1 MDALGEAK
9 KLYQDA
15 LDALSEERTR
25 IEDDLRFTDPAE
37 PDQWDATERQQREG
51 DPGGRRPCLTFD
63 QIGQYVETTVG
74 QVEQRPPSI
83 SVLPVDGK
91 ADKRAAEK
99 LNGLFRAIEYASRA
113 PQHYATAMRSA
124 ARAGVGYLT
133 LRPTIVDA
141 ALNYQEPRIGSCG
154 DPLRAVRDPWATELD
169 GSDATFGYVLT
180 PLSLRE
186 FKAKHGKADPVSF
199 GSDSLTTD
207 DDGTVLLAEEWR
219 AVDYT
224 ANCIV
229 LADTDGLE
237 YTLTEDEYWKRH
249 KDGEQLQAR
258 RQYKDKRR
266 KIMWRTLS
274 GAEVFEEVEYPA
286 ASVGLIPVYGYVGF
300 ENGRL
305 KFAGMGRKA
314 RDQQRAY
321 NYHKSEERALM
332 SQMAKAPWLVPL
344 SALRDEG
351 IKRLWDR
358 ASVESRAYL
367 PFDDWDAENNRA
379 ISAPQ
384 KMQPAI
390 DLRNHIMA
398 AQEARDN
405 IRAALGMYAPSLGE
419 PSNAVSGVAIE
430 AQKSQGE
437 SATALFPAHLSA
449 SVARVAAMCVEMAP
463 KIIDTKRQVRMM
475 GLDGS
480 ASTVMVDPQAPNA
493 VQETPDGD
501 IINPNIG
508 RYDVR
513 ATVGQAFTTQRT
525 QAQAL
530 LGEIMARNPQ
540 MAPLVGPLWAMN
552 QDFNGSDKL
561 AEVMIASL
569 TPEVRAIYKPEEKNK
584 PTTEALTQENSQLK
598 QALQEAIQHA
608 QEAMQEAEDAERRL
622 GDKEEEFEL
631 KQAELRIKDKEADTK
646 RMQALASAIT
656 PEQVQALVIQT
667 VQNMLMQ
674 PAPLDEPPEAPEQPE
689 MGEQPDSYEMQ
700 PFPAEM
706 NDPNAAMALEGMP
719 NADD

>member
-15 LDALSEERTR
+15 IDALSDERTR
-25 IEDDLRFTDPAE
+25 IEEDLSFTDPAE
-37 PDQWDATERQQREG
+37 PDQWDRTERQQRET

-83 SVLPVDGK
+83 AVLPVDGK

-113 PQHYATAMRSA
+113 PQHYATAMRSS

-133 LRPTIVDA
+133 LRPTVVDA
-141 ALNYQEPRIGSCG
+141 ALNYQEPRIGSVG
-154 DPLRAVRDPWATELD
+154 DPLRAVRDPWAVEMD

-186 FKAKHGKADPVSF
+186 FMAKHGKADPVSF
-199 GSDSLTTD
+199 GGDQITTD
-207 DDGTVLLAEEWR
+207 DDETVLVAEEWR

-229 LADTDGLE
+229 LADADGLE
-237 YTLTEDEYWKRH
+237 YTLTEDDFWKRH
-249 KDGEQLQAR
+249 KAGEQLQPLR
-258 RQYKDKRR
+258 EYRDKKR
-266 KIMWRTLS
+266 KIMWRTMS
-274 GAEVFEEVEYPA
+274 GAQVFEEVEYPA

-300 ENGRL
+300 EDGRL

-332 SQMAKAPWLVPL
+332 AQMAKAPWLVPL
-344 SALRDEG
+344 SALRDDS
-351 IKRLWDR
+351 IKHLWDR

-437 SATALFPAHLSA
+437 SATALFPAHLAA
-449 SVARVAAMCVEMAP
+449 SVARVASMVVEMAP
-463 KIIDTKRQVRMM
+463 KLIDTKRQVRMM

-480 ASTVMVDPQAPNA
+480 ASTVTVDPEMPGAA
-493 VQETPDGD
+493 QETEAGL
-501 IINPNIG
+501 IINPNVG

-525 QAQAL
+525 QAQTL

-540 MAPLVGPLWAMN
+540 MAPLVAPLWAMN
-552 QDFNGSDKL
+552 QDFQGSDKL
-561 AEVMIASL
+561 AEVMIATL
-569 TPEVRAIYKPEEKNK
+569 PPEVRAIFKPEEQGK
-584 PTTEALTQENSQLK
+584 PTTEALMQENAQLK
-598 QALQEAIQHA
+598 QALQEATQIA
-608 QEAMQEAEDAERRL
+608 QEAQDEIAQNEAEAEARER
-622 GDKEEEFEL
+622 EL
-631 KQAELRIKDKEADTK
+631 NIKAYEAGTK
-646 RMQALASAIT
+646 RMQAMAAAIT
-656 PEQVQALVIQT
+656 PDQVKALVVQT
-667 VQNMLMQ
+667 LETMLSQ
-674 PAPLDEPPEAPEQPE
+674 PAPTDEPPEAPE
-689 MGEQPDSYEMQ
+689 MGEPESYEMQ

-719 NADD
+719 DADA

>member
-1 MDALGEAK
+1 MDALAEAK

-15 LDALSEERTR
+15 LDALSEERDR
-25 IEDDLRFTDPAE
+25 IEEDLRFTDPAE
-37 PDQWDATERQQREG
+37 PEQWDATERRQRET

-83 SVLPVDGK
+83 AVLPVDGK

-141 ALNYQEPRIGSCG
+141 ALNYQEPRIGSVG
-154 DPLRAVRDPWATELD
+154 DPLRAVRDPWATEMD

-186 FKAKHGKADPVSF
+186 FRAKRGKKADPVSF
-199 GSDSLTTD
+199 GSDQITTD
-207 DDGTVLLAEEWR
+207 EDETVLIAEEWR

-229 LADTDGLE
+229 LADADGLE
-237 YTLTEDEYWKRH
+237 YTLTEDDFWKRYQA
-249 KDGEQLQAR
+249 GEQLQPLR
-258 RQYKDKRR
+258 EYREKKR
-266 KIMWRTLS
+266 KIMWRTMS
-274 GAEVFEEVEYPA
+274 GAEVFEEAEYPA
-286 ASVGLIPVYGYVGF
+286 QSVGLIPVYGYVGF
-300 ENGRL
+300 EDGRL

-344 SALRDEG
+344 SALRDEN
-351 IKRLWDR
+351 IKRLWDK

-367 PFDDWDAENNRA
+367 PFDDWDVENSRS
-379 ISAPQ
+379 IPAPQ
-384 KMQPAI
+384 KMQPSI

-437 SATALFPAHLSA
+437 SATALFPAHLAA

-463 KIIDTKRQVRMM
+463 KLIDTKRQVRMM

-480 ASTVMVDPQAPNA
+480 ASVVMVDPTMEGA
-493 VQETPDGD
+493 VQESEAGLV
-501 IINPNIG
+501 INPNVG

-525 QAQAL
+525 QAQTL
-530 LGEIMARNPQ
+530 LGEIMARNPA
-540 MAPLVGPLWAMN
+540 MAPMVGPLWAMN
-552 QDFNGSDKL
+552 QDFQGSDKL
-561 AEVMIASL
+561 AEVMIAML
-569 TPEVRAIYKPEEKNK
+569 PPEVKAIYKPEENGK
-584 PTTEALTQENSQLK
+584 PTAEALMQENAKLK
-598 QALQEAIQHA
+598 TALQEATQIA
-608 QEAMQEAEDAERRL
+608 QEAQDEIAKNEAEAEARER
-622 GDKEEEFEL
+622 EL
-631 KQAELRIKDKEADTK
+631 NIKAYEAMTK
-646 RMQALASAIT
+646 RQQVLATAIT
-656 PEQVQALVIQT
+656 PEQVQALVVQT
-667 VQNMLMQ
+667 VQSMLMQ
-674 PAPLDEPPEAPEQPE
+674 PAPTDEPPEAPEAPE
-689 MGEQPDSYEMQ
+689 EPEAGEQPESYEMQ

-706 NDPNAAMALEGMP
+706 NDPNAAMALEGMTD
-719 NADD
+719 ADD

>member
-9 KLYQDA
+9 KLYKDA
-15 LDALSEERTR
+15 LDALSDERSRMEE
-25 IEDDLRFTDPAE
+25 DLSFTDPAE
-37 PDQWDATERQQREG
+37 PDQWDATERQQRES

-113 PQHYATAMRSA
+113 PQHYSTAMRSA

-133 LRPTIVDA
+133 LRPAIVDA
-141 ALNYQEPRIGSCG
+141 ALNYQEPRIGSVG
-154 DPLRAVRDPWATELD
+154 DPLRAVRDPWATEMD
-169 GSDATFGYVLT
+169 GSDATFGHVLT

-186 FKAKHGKADPVSF
+186 FKAKRGRADPVSF
-199 GSDSLTTD
+199 DGDSITTD
-207 DDGTVLLAEEWR
+207 DDGTILLAEEWR

-237 YTLTEDEYWKRH
+237 YTLTEDEFWKRH
-249 KDGEQLQAR
+249 QAGEQLQPLR
-258 RQYKDKRR
+258 EYKDKKR
-266 KIMWRTLS
+266 KIMWRTMS

-344 SALRDEG
+344 SALRDES
-351 IKRLWDR
+351 IKQLWDR

-367 PFDDWDAENNRA
+367 PYDDYDADSNRIIA
-379 ISAPQ
+379 PPQ
-384 KMQPAI
+384 KMQPSI

-437 SATALFPAHLSA
+437 SATALFPAHLAA

-463 KIIDTKRQVRMM
+463 KVIDTKRQIRMM

-480 ASTVMVDPQAPNA
+480 SSTVMVDPQSSSA
-493 VQETPDGD
+493 VQETPEGD

-569 TPEVRAIYKPEEKNK
+569 PPEVRAIYKPEEKNK
-584 PTTEALTQENSQLK
+584 PTTEALMQENAQLK
-598 QALQEAIQHA
+598 QALQEATQIA
-608 QEAMQEAEDAERRL
+608 QEAQDEIAQSQADAESKEREMNIKAFEAE
-622 GDKEEEFEL
+622 
-631 KQAELRIKDKEADTK
+631 TK
-646 RMQALASAIT
+646 RMQALAAGIT
-656 PEQVQALVIQT
+656 PEQVQALVMQT
-667 VQNMLMQ
+667 VQSMLMQ
-674 PAPLDEPPEAPEQPE
+674 PGPMAEPPEQPEAPE
-689 MGEQPDSYEMQ
+689 MGEQPESYEMQ

-719 NADD
+719 NADA

>member
-9 KLYQDA
+9 KLYKDA
-15 LDALSEERTR
+15 LDALSDERTR
-25 IEDDLRFTDPAE
+25 IDEDLRFTDPAE
-37 PDQWDATERQQREG
+37 PDQWDSAERKQRES

-63 QIGQYVETTVG
+63 QIGQYVETVVG

-141 ALNYQEPRIGSCG
+141 ALNYQEPRIGSVG
-154 DPLRAVRDPWATELD
+154 DPLRAIRDPWATELD

-186 FKAKHGKADPVSF
+186 FKAKRGKADPVSF
-199 GSDSLTTD
+199 DGDSITTD
-207 DDGTVLLAEEWR
+207 DDDTVLVAEEWR

-229 LADTDGLE
+229 LADSEGLE
-237 YTLTEDEYWKRH
+237 YTLTEDEFWQRH
-249 KDGEQLQAR
+249 KAGEPMQPL
-258 RQYKDKRR
+258 RQYSEKKR
-266 KIMWRTLS
+266 KIMWRTMS

-344 SALRDEG
+344 SALRDES

-367 PFDDWDAENNRA
+367 PFDDWDAENNRS

-384 KMQPAI
+384 KMQPSI

-437 SATALFPAHLSA
+437 SATALFPAHLAA

-480 ASTVMVDPQAPNA
+480 ASTVTVDPQSPSA

-530 LGEIMARNPQ
+530 LGEVMARNPQ

-561 AEVMIASL
+561 AEVMIATL
-569 TPEVRAIYKPEEKNK
+569 PPEVRAIYKPEEANK
-584 PTTEALTQENSQLK
+584 PTTEALQQQNAQLK

-608 QEAMQEAEDAERRL
+608 RDA
-622 GDKEEEFEL
+622 
-631 KQAELRIKDKEADTK
+631 QAELEQAESEAEAKERELNIKAYEAET
-646 RMQALASAIT
+646 RRAQVMAAAIS

-667 VQNMLMQ
+667 VQSMLQQ
-674 PAPLDEPPEAPEQPE
+674 PGPLSEPPEQPE
-689 MGEQPDSYEMQ
+689 AMEEGELPELGEQPESYEMQ
-700 PFPAEM
+700 PFPAAMEE
-706 NDPNAAMALEGMP
+706 PNAEMAQEGMP
-719 NADD
+719 DADA